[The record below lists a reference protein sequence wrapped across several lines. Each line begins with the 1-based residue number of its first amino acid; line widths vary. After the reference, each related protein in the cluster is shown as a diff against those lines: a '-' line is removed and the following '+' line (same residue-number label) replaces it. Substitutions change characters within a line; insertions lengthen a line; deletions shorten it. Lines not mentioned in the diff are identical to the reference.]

1 MAHALKTDQNTPV
14 NDINTLTNPNT
25 KTLIDR
31 YVFASNWC
39 KGKTVL
45 DCACGWGYGSKILEA
60 LGATWCEGY
69 DIDKHSVSWA
79 NEQYN
84 PINSDMNS
92 FRVMDVTIPWMN
104 VDNKNKKDV
113 IVSIETFEHVPRE
126 TVTQMLSNFKNSCI
140 KNGTII
146 ITTPQ
151 RRTPEFNYIEG
162 STHLYEYTVNEF
174 YDELS
179 KVFSNIELW
188 YAVEFRHPA
197 SQELN
202 TVFTKDPQW
211 ANQAAV
217 MIAVITN
224 D

>member
-1 MAHALKTDQNTPV
+1 VAITIKTDQNTPV

-31 YVFASNWC
+31 YVFASNFC

-45 DCACGWGYGSKILEA
+45 DCACGWGYGTMILEA
-60 LGATWCEGY
+60 LGAASVKGF
-69 DIDKHSVSWA
+69 DIDTVAVDYA
-79 NEQYN
+79 NNYRPHEE
-84 PINSDMNS
+84 
-92 FRVMDVTIPWMN
+92 
-104 VDNKNKKDV
+104 NKKFAVRDATVKWFKKDNSEYDV
-113 IVSIETFEHVPRE
+113 IVSIETFEHVPRD
-126 TVTQMLSNFKNSCI
+126 TVPQMLDNFKRVCSSGGN
-140 KNGTII
+140 II

-151 RRTPEFNYIEG
+151 RRTPTFNYIEG

-174 YDELS
+174 YEELS
-179 KVFSNIELW
+179 NVFSKIELW

-197 SQELN
+197 SDELN
-202 TVFTKDPQW
+202 TVFTQDHAYAPH
-211 ANQAAV
+211 AAV